1 MSQLRLTV
9 AILLTKYN
17 VRFAPGITDEMSVEK
32 NMRDQLTPLPGDLKL
47 VFEELQ

>member
-9 AILLTKYN
+9 AILFSKYK
-17 VRFAPGITDEMSVEK
+17 VRFAPGIADEMSVEK

-47 VFEELQ
+47 VFEELE